1 MFQTRWDFGLAAQ
14 DALALRRAVL
24 VEEMGLP
31 EAEAFDRFDEIAA
44 HLYVWDSRG
53 PIAAA
58 RIYPQG
64 QATVIGA
71 IVAAAAHRQ
80 DPFADLAL
88 RILLDKAQTLAG
100 DPILARP
107 LAQDVPLYR
116 AFGFEAAPSTPE
128 VYSVSRNGIRWH
140 SACKDSE

>member
-1 MFQTRWDFGLAAQ
+1 MFQSRWDFGLMAK
-14 DALALRRAVL
+14 DALALRQAVL
-24 VEEMGLP
+24 VDEMGLP
-31 EAEAFDRFDEIAA
+31 RSSAFDRYDEIAA
-44 HLYVWDSRG
+44 HVYVWDVRG

-116 AFGFEAAPSTPE
+116 AFGFETTPSTPE
-128 VYSVSRNGIRWH
+128 VYSVPRNGIRWH
-140 SACKDSE
+140 SACKESE